1 MKQRKLGSKTPE
13 TYIKS
18 TIIAALFIGAAILF
32 SACEND
38 LKTIKAF
45 SSPKDLPI
53 LYAENYKSTYIDSG
67 QVRNYLEA
75 PVLQQFESDG
85 NPFIEFP
92 KGVILDKF
100 DGQKRILSS
109 ITANYAKQYTKEKKW
124 EAKNNVIAV
133 NNEGD
138 TLKTEHLIWE
148 ESTGKIYS
156 ERYVKFV
163 HDDKIIY
170 GNGFESDQNME
181 NWRIKDVEGIIYI
194 NVEENTEPEPSA
206 NKPQIP
212 VPNEHNKQKPIVNVK
227 KPISIQ
233 K

>member
-1 MKQRKLGSKTPE
+1 MKLRKFDSRTQKK
-13 TYIKS
+13 YIKS
-18 TIIAALFIGAAILF
+18 TIIAALVSGAAILF
-32 SACEND
+32 FGCENN
-38 LKTIKAF
+38 LETIKAF

-53 LYAENYKSTYIDSG
+53 IYAENYKSTSIDSG
-67 QVRNYLEA
+67 QVRTYLEA

-92 KGVILDKF
+92 KGVILDQY
-100 DGQKRILSS
+100 DSQKRIISS
-109 ITANYAKQYTKEKKW
+109 LTADYAKNYTKEKKW
-124 EAKNNVIAV
+124 EAKNNVVAV

-148 ESTGKIYS
+148 ENAGKIYS

-181 NWRIKDVEGIIYI
+181 NWKIKDVEGIIYI
-194 NVEENTEPEPSA
+194 NMEESDKQDSA
-206 NKPQIP
+206 PNKSQVQIP
-212 VPNEHNKQKPIVNVK
+212 NENNKLKPIVNVK